1 MGVVVNTTGR
11 EYWHALLGA
20 GGFTAVP
27 RWTRIGFVGVGLIAR
42 YIHTFLAGTGWS
54 LDEIGVFDLHADSA
68 ASFRGYLE
76 HAGVPGQIIVH
87 DSAEQLI
94 EAATP

>member
-27 RWTRIGFVGVGLIAR
+27 RGLE
-42 YIHTFLAGTGWS
+42 S
-54 LDEIGVFDLHADSA
+54 DS
-68 ASFRGYLE
+68 
-76 HAGVPGQIIVH
+76 
-87 DSAEQLI
+87 SAWG
-94 EAATP
+94 